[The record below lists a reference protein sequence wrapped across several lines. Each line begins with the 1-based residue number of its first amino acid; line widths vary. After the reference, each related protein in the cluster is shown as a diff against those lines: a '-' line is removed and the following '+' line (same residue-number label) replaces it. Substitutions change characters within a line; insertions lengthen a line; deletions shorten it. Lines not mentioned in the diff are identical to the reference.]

1 MGAKEKEDIEMI
13 ERDDVR
19 RDKGSSLTPIQVNRL
34 FRAMAQCAERPGE
47 PLADGGQVRS
57 FLHAHRL
64 DDYCAHF
71 RVLGVAFERD
81 LLDITDAQLTLMVER
96 HGPRSSTGDGS
107 TRRWFA
113 LRRKLAG
120 PHPPGEESGA
130 GEEERHPIRVKK
142 ERGGRASSAAGRS
155 DA

>member
-1 MGAKEKEDIEMI
+1 
-13 ERDDVR
+13 
-19 RDKGSSLTPIQVNRL
+19 
-34 FRAMAQCAERPGE
+34 MAQCAERPGE
-47 PLADGGQVRS
+47 PLAMGDKFES

-96 HGPRSSTGDGS
+96 HGLKILD
-107 TRRWFA
+107 RRRFDKA
-113 LRRKLAG
+113 MVLLRRKLMG
-120 PHPPGEESGA
+120 RTRRVRESGA